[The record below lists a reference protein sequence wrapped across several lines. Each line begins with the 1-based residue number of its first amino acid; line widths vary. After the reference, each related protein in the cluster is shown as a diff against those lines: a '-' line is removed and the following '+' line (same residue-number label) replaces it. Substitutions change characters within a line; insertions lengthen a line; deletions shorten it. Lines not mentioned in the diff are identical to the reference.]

1 MLHIQDEAVEHLRT
15 LLTEGGETGAIRIA
29 VMGGAHGTGL
39 GLIIDEAG
47 DDDLQI
53 THGDIPV
60 IIDKKL
66 MAYCKTITIGFREA
80 DKGSCGGSSGG
91 GFLLNAENP
100 LNF

>member
-1 MLHIQDEAVEHLRT
+1 MLDIRDEAVAHLRA
-15 LLTEGGETGAIRIA
+15 LLTEGGEAGAIRIA
-29 VMGGAHGTGL
+29 VMGGAEGTGL

-53 THGDIPV
+53 KHGDITL

-66 MAYCKTITIGFREA
+66 MDYCQAITIGFREA

-91 GFLLNAENP
+91 GFLLVAENP
-100 LNF
+100 LTF